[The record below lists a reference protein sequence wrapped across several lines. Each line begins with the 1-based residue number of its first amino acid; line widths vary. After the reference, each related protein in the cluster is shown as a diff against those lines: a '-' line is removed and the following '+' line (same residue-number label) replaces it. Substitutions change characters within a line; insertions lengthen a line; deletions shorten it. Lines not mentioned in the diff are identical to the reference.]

1 MIPPPQATEKAEDS
15 SGETDRA
22 GTCAHDVDS
31 QRWLK
36 RPLVGKTGF
45 RTKDCVIVLWPSEKR
60 KHVREHSKQSK
71 PKQPLA

>member
-1 MIPPPQATEKAEDS
+1 MIPPQATEKAEDS

-45 RTKDCVIVLWPSEKR
+45 RTKDCVIALWTSEKSE
-60 KHVREHSKQSK
+60 HVREHSKQNK
-71 PKQPLA
+71 TKQQLAE